1 MSPPLLTLSFLA
13 TVVLRSRV
21 PLLVLPLAFTFV
33 FAAPADPRL
42 QELLKRYPAADT
54 NKDGVLSFEEAQAHA
69 KVIRRGAKSAG
80 PEGDEGIA
88 PRTSKAQKPAPTHA
102 DVSYGPHERHKLDL
116 WLAQAERPTPLVVY
130 IHGGGFVNGS
140 KAGASADMIKGCLD
154 RGVSFMA
161 INYRFRTSAPI
172 QDILRDCARSIQF
185 VRAKA
190 KDYNLDPA
198 RIASYGGSAG
208 AGTSLWLAFHP
219 DLADPSA
226 TDPVLR
232 QSSRIVAAGA
242 INTQATY
249 NVQLWP
255 DFLGKPNSEW
265 SRPGETAAFYGAKSD
280 AELDAMKTVLADVDM
295 LGLISRDDPPVFMFS
310 SQPDGELA
318 NRGHYLHH
326 PNHARTVQKA
336 CAAAGVPATVWFA
349 MTEPRIAGDY
359 QTKLRE
365 FLFQHLTA
373 MPAAK

>member
-1 MSPPLLTLSFLA
+1 MI
-13 TVVLRSRV
+13 LRLRL
-21 PLLVLPLAFTFV
+21 PLLVVPLALTLAL
-33 FAAPADPRL
+33 AAEADPRL

-69 KVIRRGAKSAG
+69 KVIRRGAKSAL

-88 PRTSKAQKPAPTHA
+88 PRASKAQKAAPTHA
-102 DVSYGPHERHKLDL
+102 DVSYGPHERNKLDL

-154 RGVSFMA
+154 AGVSFMA

-219 DLADPSA
+219 DLADPASA
-226 TDPVLR
+226 DPVLR
-232 QSSRIVAAGA
+232 ESSRIVAAGA

-249 NVQLWP
+249 NVRLWP
-255 DFLGKPNSEW
+255 DFLGKPNGEW

-280 AELDAMKTVLADVDM
+280 AELDTMKAVLADVDM

-326 PNHARTVQKA
+326 PNHARTVQKT

-349 MTEPRIAGDY
+349 MAEPRLAGDY
-359 QTKLRE
+359 QIELRK
-365 FLFQHLTA
+365 FLLA
-373 MPAAK
+373 RLSAK

>member
-1 MSPPLLTLSFLA
+1 MSPRLLLTLVA
-13 TVVLRSRV
+13 
-21 PLLVLPLAFTFV
+21 LPLGLA
-33 FAAPADPRL
+33 FAAEPDPRL

-69 KVIRRGAKSAG
+69 KVIRRGQKASA
-80 PEGDEGIA
+80 PEGDEGTA
-88 PRTSKAQKPAPTHA
+88 PRTAATKKPAPTHA
-102 DVSYGPHERHKLDL
+102 DVSYGSHERNKLDL
-116 WLAQAERPTPLVVY
+116 WLAKSATPTPLVVY
-130 IHGGGFVNGS
+130 IHGGGFINGS
-140 KAGASADMIKGCLD
+140 KAGASPDMINGCLGA
-154 RGVSFMA
+154 GVSFMA
-161 INYRFRTSAPI
+161 INYRFRTAAPI

-185 VRAKA
+185 VRAHA
-190 KDYNLDPA
+190 KDYNIDPA

-219 DLADPSA
+219 DLADPAA
-226 TDPVLR
+226 TDPILR

-249 NVQLWP
+249 NVRLWP

-280 AELDAMKTVLADVDM
+280 AELDTMKTVLADVDM

-326 PNHARTVQKA
+326 PDHARTVKKM
-336 CAAAGVPATVWFA
+336 CDAAGVPATVWFA
-349 MTEPRIAGDY
+349 MTEPRIEGDY
-359 QTKLRE
+359 QAKLRQ
-365 FLFQHLTA
+365 FLLQHLQ
-373 MPAAK
+373 AKSAGR